1 MLPFPYLVFRTVLEQ
16 GTFYKASVVLN
27 VTPSAISHSV
37 NQLESELGFSVFV
50 RSRTGVKLTPDGQKI
65 LPLIQEII
73 NDQNRLEQVA
83 QQIQGLDT
91 GLIRIGAFSSACINW
106 LPPLI
111 QTFAKSYPQ
120 VKISVRQA
128 GFNEITEAVKSGQLD
143 LGLTMLPEN
152 DLGITVEKILEDE
165 IYCIAPMNFQ
175 VKNGHS
181 VSEEDL
187 VNYNFIL
194 QQSDYDLDTKAAL
207 DHYSIKSTAIQFS
220 IDDQSIVAM
229 VEAGLGLGILPALAL
244 QKMQGEVQILP
255 FSTPFYRK
263 IALVTSSQQRLAPS
277 TRQMIKNVHELIQQ
291 QYPTGRLTMV
301 KADK

>member
-37 NQLESELGFSVFV
+37 NQLESELGFPVFV

-143 LGLTMLPEN
+143 LGLTMMPEN

-277 TRQMIKNVHELIQQ
+277 TRQMIKNVHELIRQ

-301 KADK
+301 NDDK

>member
-37 NQLESELGFSVFV
+37 NQLESELGFPVFV

-263 IALVTSSQQRLAPS
+263 IALVTSSQQRLASS

-301 KADK
+301 NDDK

>member
-1 MLPFPYLVFRTVLEQ
+1 MLPFPYLVFRTVIEQ

-37 NQLESELGFSVFV
+37 NQLETELGFPVFI
-50 RSRTGVKLTPDGQKI
+50 RSRTGVKLTPDGKKI

-83 QQIQGLDT
+83 QQIKGLDT

-111 QTFAKSYPQ
+111 QNFEKQFPK
-120 VKISVRQA
+120 VKIAVRQA
-128 GFNEITEAVKSGQLD
+128 GFNEITQAVKSGQLD
-143 LGLTMLPEN
+143 LGFTMMPEN
-152 DLGITVEKILEDE
+152 EQGVVSEKLLEDE
-165 IYCIAPMNFQ
+165 IYCIAPKNFKTETGIS
-175 VKNGHS
+175 VGHR
-181 VSEEDL
+181 DL
-187 VNYNFIL
+187 ENYNFIL
-194 QQSDYDLDTKAAL
+194 QQGDYDLDTKAAL
-207 DHYSIKSTAIQFS
+207 DHYAIQPTAIQFS

-255 FSTPFYRK
+255 FNTPFFRK
-263 IALVTSSQQRLAPS
+263 IALVTSSEQRLAPS
-277 TRQMIKNVHELIQQ
+277 TKQMIKNVREFVKEK
-291 QYPTGRLTMV
+291 YPSGVLTID
-301 KADK
+301 AARR

>member
-1 MLPFPYLVFRTVLEQ
+1 MLPFPYLVFRTVIDQ
-16 GTFYKASVVLN
+16 GTFNKAALVLN

-37 NQLESELGFSVFV
+37 NQLETELGFPVFV
-50 RSRTGVKLTPDGQKI
+50 RSRNGVKLTPDGEKV

-73 NDQNRLEQVA
+73 NDQSRLEQVA

-111 QTFAKSYPQ
+111 QNFAKNYPQ

-128 GFNEITEAVKSGQLD
+128 GFSEITQAVKSGQLD

-152 DLGITVEKILEDE
+152 EQGISCEKILEDE
-165 IYCIAPMNFQ
+165 IYCIAPKNFQ

-244 QKMQGEVQILP
+244 QKMHGEVKILP

-263 IALVTSSQQRLAPS
+263 IALVTSNQQRLAPS
-277 TRQMIKNVHELIQQ
+277 SRQMIKNVRELIRR
-291 QYPTGRLTMV
+291 QYPGGRLTME
-301 KADK
+301 AENA

>member
-1 MLPFPYLVFRTVLEQ
+1 MLPFPYLVFRTVIDQ
-16 GTFYKASVVLN
+16 GTFNKAAQVLN

-37 NQLESELGFSVFV
+37 NQLETELGFPVFV
-50 RSRTGVKLTPDGQKI
+50 RSRNGVKLTPDGEKV
-65 LPLIQEII
+65 LPSIQEII
-73 NDQNRLEQVA
+73 NDQSRLEQVA

-111 QTFAKSYPQ
+111 QNFAKNYPQ
-120 VKISVRQA
+120 VKITVRQA
-128 GFNEITEAVKSGQLD
+128 GFSEITQAVKSGQLD

-152 DLGITVEKILEDE
+152 EQGISCEKILEDE
-165 IYCIAPMNFQ
+165 IYCIAPKNFQ

-244 QKMQGEVQILP
+244 QKMHGEVKILP

-263 IALVTSSQQRLAPS
+263 IALVTSNQQRLAPS
-277 TRQMIKNVHELIQQ
+277 SRQMIKNVRELIRR
-291 QYPTGRLTMV
+291 QYPGGRLTME
-301 KADK
+301 AENA

>member
-1 MLPFPYLVFRTVLEQ
+1 MLPFPYLVFRTVIDQ
-16 GTFYKASVVLN
+16 GTFNKAALVLN

-37 NQLESELGFSVFV
+37 NQLETELGFPVFV
-50 RSRTGVKLTPDGQKI
+50 RSRNGVKLTPDGEKV

-73 NDQNRLEQVA
+73 NDQSRLEQVA

-111 QTFAKSYPQ
+111 QNFAKNYPQ

-128 GFNEITEAVKSGQLD
+128 GFSEITQAVKSGQLD

-152 DLGITVEKILEDE
+152 EQGISCEKILEDE
-165 IYCIAPMNFQ
+165 IYCIAPKNFQ

-194 QQSDYDLDTKAAL
+194 QQSDYDLDTKAVL

-244 QKMQGEVQILP
+244 QKMHGEVKILP

-263 IALVTSSQQRLAPS
+263 IALVTSNQQRLAPS
-277 TRQMIKNVHELIQQ
+277 SRQMIKNVRELIRR
-291 QYPTGRLTMV
+291 QYPGGRLTME
-301 KADK
+301 AENA

>member
-37 NQLESELGFSVFV
+37 NQLESELGFPVFV

-301 KADK
+301 NDDK

>member
-1 MLPFPYLVFRTVLEQ
+1 MLPFSYLVFRTVLEQ

-37 NQLESELGFSVFV
+37 NQLESELGFPVFV

>member
-1 MLPFPYLVFRTVLEQ
+1 
-16 GTFYKASVVLN
+16 
-27 VTPSAISHSV
+27 
-37 NQLESELGFSVFV
+37 
-50 RSRTGVKLTPDGQKI
+50 
-65 LPLIQEII
+65 
-73 NDQNRLEQVA
+73 
-83 QQIQGLDT
+83 
-91 GLIRIGAFSSACINW
+91 
-106 LPPLI
+106 PLI

-301 KADK
+301 NDDK

>member
-1 MLPFPYLVFRTVLEQ
+1 MLPFPYLVFRTVIDQ
-16 GTFYKASVVLN
+16 GTFNKAALVLN

-37 NQLESELGFSVFV
+37 NQLETELGFPVFV
-50 RSRTGVKLTPDGQKI
+50 RSRNGVKLTPDGEKI

-73 NDQNRLEQVA
+73 NDQRRLEQVA

-111 QTFAKSYPQ
+111 QNFAKNYPQ

-128 GFNEITEAVKSGQLD
+128 GFSEITQAVKSGQLD

-152 DLGITVEKILEDE
+152 EQGISCEKILEDE
-165 IYCIAPMNFQ
+165 IYCIAPKNFQ

-194 QQSDYDLDTKAAL
+194 
-207 DHYSIKSTAIQFS
+207 
-220 IDDQSIVAM
+220 
-229 VEAGLGLGILPALAL
+229 
-244 QKMQGEVQILP
+244 
-255 FSTPFYRK
+255 
-263 IALVTSSQQRLAPS
+263 
-277 TRQMIKNVHELIQQ
+277 
-291 QYPTGRLTMV
+291 
-301 KADK
+301 

>member
-1 MLPFPYLVFRTVLEQ
+1 
-16 GTFYKASVVLN
+16 
-27 VTPSAISHSV
+27 
-37 NQLESELGFSVFV
+37 
-50 RSRTGVKLTPDGQKI
+50 
-65 LPLIQEII
+65 
-73 NDQNRLEQVA
+73 
-83 QQIQGLDT
+83 
-91 GLIRIGAFSSACINW
+91 
-106 LPPLI
+106 
-111 QTFAKSYPQ
+111 
-120 VKISVRQA
+120 
-128 GFNEITEAVKSGQLD
+128 
-143 LGLTMLPEN
+143 
-152 DLGITVEKILEDE
+152 
-165 IYCIAPMNFQ
+165 MNFQ

-301 KADK
+301 NDDK

>member
-1 MLPFPYLVFRTVLEQ
+1 MLPFPYLVFQTVIDQ
-16 GTFYKASVVLN
+16 GTFNKAAAVLN

-37 NQLESELGFSVFV
+37 NQLETELGFPVFV
-50 RSRTGVKLTPDGQKI
+50 RSRNGVKLTPDGEKI

-73 NDQNRLEQVA
+73 NGQSRLEQVA

-111 QTFAKSYPQ
+111 RNFAKNYPQ

-128 GFNEITEAVKSGQLD
+128 GFSEITQAVKSGQLD

-152 DLGITVEKILEDE
+152 EKGISCEKILEDE
-165 IYCIAPMNFQ
+165 IYCIAPKDFQ

-181 VSEEDL
+181 ISEEDL

-207 DHYSIKSTAIQFS
+207 DHYSIKSTAIRFS

-244 QKMQGEVQILP
+244 QKIQGEVRILP

-263 IALVTSSQQRLAPS
+263 IALVTSNQQRLAPS
-277 TRQMIKNVHELIQQ
+277 SRQMIKNVHELIRR
-291 QYPTGRLTMV
+291 QYPGGRLTME
-301 KADK
+301 AENA

>member
-37 NQLESELGFSVFV
+37 NQLESELGFPVFV

-165 IYCIAPMNFQ
+165 IYCIAPLNFQ

-301 KADK
+301 KDDK

>member
-37 NQLESELGFSVFV
+37 NQLESELGFQVFV

-301 KADK
+301 NDDK

>member
-37 NQLESELGFSVFV
+37 NQLESELGFPVFV

-152 DLGITVEKILEDE
+152 DLGITVKKILEDE

>member
-37 NQLESELGFSVFV
+37 NQLESELGFPVFV

-165 IYCIAPMNFQ
+165 IYCIAPLNFQ

>member
-37 NQLESELGFSVFV
+37 NQLESELGFPVFV

-277 TRQMIKNVHELIQQ
+277 TRQMIKNVHELIRQ

>member
-37 NQLESELGFSVFV
+37 NQLESELGFPVFV

-165 IYCIAPMNFQ
+165 IYCIAPMNFK

>member
-37 NQLESELGFSVFV
+37 NQLESELGFPVFV

-301 KADK
+301 KTDK

>member
-37 NQLESELGFSVFV
+37 NQLESELGFPVFV

-181 VSEEDL
+181 VSEGDL

>member
-37 NQLESELGFSVFV
+37 NQLESELGFPVFV

>member
-1 MLPFPYLVFRTVLEQ
+1 MLPFPYLVFRTVIDQ
-16 GTFYKASVVLN
+16 GTFNKAAQVLN

-37 NQLESELGFSVFV
+37 NQLETELGFPVFV
-50 RSRTGVKLTPDGQKI
+50 RSRNGVKLTPDGEKV

-73 NDQNRLEQVA
+73 NDQSRLEQVA

-111 QTFAKSYPQ
+111 QNFAKNYPQ

-128 GFNEITEAVKSGQLD
+128 GFSEITQAVKSGQLD

-152 DLGITVEKILEDE
+152 EQGISCEKILEDE
-165 IYCIAPMNFQ
+165 IYCIAPKNFQ

-244 QKMQGEVQILP
+244 QKMHGEVKILP

-263 IALVTSSQQRLAPS
+263 IALVTSNQQRLAPS
-277 TRQMIKNVHELIQQ
+277 SRQMIKNVRELIRR
-291 QYPTGRLTMV
+291 QYPGGRLTME
-301 KADK
+301 AENA

>member
-1 MLPFPYLVFRTVLEQ
+1 M
-16 GTFYKASVVLN
+16 
-27 VTPSAISHSV
+27 
-37 NQLESELGFSVFV
+37 
-50 RSRTGVKLTPDGQKI
+50 
-65 LPLIQEII
+65 
-73 NDQNRLEQVA
+73 
-83 QQIQGLDT
+83 
-91 GLIRIGAFSSACINW
+91 
-106 LPPLI
+106 
-111 QTFAKSYPQ
+111 
-120 VKISVRQA
+120 
-128 GFNEITEAVKSGQLD
+128 
-143 LGLTMLPEN
+143 
-152 DLGITVEKILEDE
+152 
-165 IYCIAPMNFQ
+165 
-175 VKNGHS
+175 
-181 VSEEDL
+181 

-255 FSTPFYRK
+255 FNTPFFRK

-301 KADK
+301 NDDK